1 MTKISRLT
9 DRSPTHILKSAIHLN
24 YNLKT
29 IKMKKDI
36 EIQNNVME
44 ALKWTPLLNA
54 NEIGVAVKNGIVT
67 LSGVV
72 DSYPKKIKAERIT
85 RNVKGVHG
93 IAEDIT
99 VRLSTDKK
107 KTDTELAQAVLHELE
122 WHSNLNAD
130 KIKALV
136 ENGHVTLDGQVDWD
150 FQRKS
155 AVKAIW
161 NIKGVCG
168 INNNITVTAAA
179 PATDLKK
186 KIEAAFQRHT
196 HLDASKINLEIKG
209 HKVILSGHVSS
220 WDEKVQAEKAVWSA
234 PGVDTIENYLECAE
248 ELV

>member
-1 MTKISRLT
+1 
-9 DRSPTHILKSAIHLN
+9 
-24 YNLKT
+24 
-29 IKMKKDI
+29 MKKDI

-67 LSGVV
+67 LSGMV

-85 RNVKGVHG
+85 REVKDVRG

-99 VRLSTDKK
+99 VKLNGTNK
-107 KTDTELAQAVLHELE
+107 KTDPEIAQAVLHELE

-130 KIKALV
+130 KIKVLV
-136 ENGHVTLDGQVDWD
+136 EDGIVTLEGNVDWD

-155 AVKAIW
+155 AGRAIW
-161 NIKGVCG
+161 SIKGVQG
-168 INNNITVTAAA
+168 IINNIIVTSVA

-186 KIEAAFQRHT
+186 KIEAAFQRHA
-196 HLDASKINLEIKG
+196 HLDAKKINVEVQG
-209 HKVILSGHVSS
+209 HKVILSGHVCS

-234 PGVDTIENYLECAE
+234 PGVDAIVNHLECSE